1 MIPLVELSPLGTAR
15 SRLGEPAA
23 GLAFPDSLRAGVREY
38 DLPAES
44 VSLAWEIARLAP
56 GLSPEQGEA
65 LLVLALATLIAA
77 RQGSTR
83 VPLADSPE
91 ETGQAPYLDSLTER
105 LGLQPEKRAALS
117 SLLAQSRLPG
127 GGPAHGVLG
136 VSGDYAPLI
145 LDGPFLYQQRMLFY
159 EDRLS
164 KELGA
169 RLRRKPLAIPGAK
182 IKTALGDLLA
192 RPPEQAGAVVELSE
206 EQQSAIRAALTSALT
221 VISGGPGTGKT
232 SIVLSI
238 LRALIRL
245 GVPVESIALAA
256 PTGKAAKRLEE
267 SIRKSLATVTRR
279 DASDEAILASCPK
292 PRTLHRLLGFY
303 PSSGRF
309 RHHENNRLSEKVVIV
324 DECSMIDLFLMD
336 QLVRSVA
343 DDARLVLLGDADQ
356 LPSVEA
362 GAVFRDLLPPEP
374 STPAD
379 PRRRVVV
386 RLTKNYRMD
395 PSDPAGRAILT
406 AAKLVNSGDG
416 EALFT
421 AGEGQEPL
429 VAERLS
435 AKDLAFEKI
444 ELLDGIEKAAL
455 REAFL
460 DRWYAERVRGLGGGP
475 CGPPNTLADFD
486 KLIHKEYR
494 QGAAGFSEAD
504 RADLARLQNHFDS
517 FRLLCV
523 TRSDARPT
531 GAEAVNAV
539 LHARALASRPSGEG
553 DAFHGRPAF
562 LPGEPV
568 MMLRNDYERELF
580 NGDQGLVLRVAEP
593 GAASHRFMAVFPRGE
608 TFAAFHLDALRSDL
622 ELSYAITVHKAQGS
636 EYDYL
641 GLVLPE
647 SDLPLLTRELL
658 YTALTRSR
666 RSVVILGEKDLLQ
679 AAAKARIRRS
689 SGIGEKLQG
698 VVSE

>member
-1 MIPLVELSPLGTAR
+1 VSALVELTPLGTAR
-15 SRLGEPAA
+15 SRFGEPAA
-23 GLAFPDSLRAGVREY
+23 GLAFPGSLRAAVAEY
-38 DLPAES
+38 DLPSET
-44 VSLAWEIARLAP
+44 VSLAWEIARLAR

-83 VPLADSPE
+83 VPLADAPGE
-91 ETGQAPYLDSLTER
+91 DGQAPYLESLAQR
-105 LGLQPEKRAALS
+105 LGLEPETRAALDA
-117 SLLAQSRLPG
+117 LLAQSRLPG
-127 GGPAHGVLG
+127 GGPAPGVLG

-145 LDGPFLYQQRMLFY
+145 LDGTFLYQQRMLFY

-164 KELGA
+164 GNLGG
-169 RLRRKPLAIPGAK
+169 RLRRKPLAIPAAK
-182 IKTALGDLLA
+182 IETALADLLA
-192 RPPEQAGAVVELSE
+192 RPPEQAGAAVELSE

-267 SIRKSLATVTRR
+267 SIRKSLSSVGRR
-279 DASDEAILASCPK
+279 DASDDAILAGCPK
-292 PRTLHRLLGFY
+292 PRTLHRLLGFF

-309 RHHENNRLSEKVVIV
+309 RHHENNRLSERVVIV

-362 GAVFRDLLPPEP
+362 GAVFRDLLPPES
-374 STPAD
+374 STRAD
-379 PRRRVVV
+379 PRRRAVV

-421 AGEGQEPL
+421 AGAEKEPL
-429 VAERLS
+429 VTERLS
-435 AKDLAFEKI
+435 AEDLAFHKI
-444 ELLDGIEKAAL
+444 EILDGVEKAAF
-455 REAFL
+455 REAFF
-460 DRWYAERVRGLGGGP
+460 DRWYAERV
-475 CGPPNTLADFD
+475 CGMSDFD
-486 KLIHKEYR
+486 RLIHREYR
-494 QGAAGFSEAD
+494 QGATGFSEGD
-504 RADLARLQNHFDS
+504 RAALARLQAHFDS
-517 FRLLCV
+517 HRLLCV

-539 LHARALASRPSGEG
+539 LHARALAGRPAGGSVP
-553 DAFHGRPAF
+553 GRPAF

-593 GAASHRFMAVFPRGE
+593 GAPSHRFMAVFPRDDN
-608 TFAAFHLDALRSDL
+608 FAAFHLDALRSDL

-636 EYDYL
+636 EYDCV

-647 SDLPLLTRELL
+647 SGLPLLTRELL

-666 RSVVILGEKDLLQ
+666 RSVVILGEKSLLR
-679 AAAKARIRRS
+679 AAAESRIHRS
-689 SGIGEKLQG
+689 SGIGEKLMTD
-698 VVSE
+698 VSE